1 MLNITSQL
9 LKDVIYQLSKLPG
22 LGYRSSLRLA
32 VYILNNNDSDVD
44 NLIKAITKLKND
56 IHICEICG
64 NIADE
69 TICNICKSNKRD
81 AHVICMV
88 EDILGIIAIE
98 NTNEY
103 FGLYHVLNGV
113 IAPVD
118 GVGPDKLNIQSL
130 YNRINPEVKEIIFAL
145 NSTPEGD
152 TTSFYIS
159 KKILEINPN
168 IKISV
173 LSQGISPDSEIEY
186 TNSVTLAKSIENRIE
201 YKNTKFSTYGR

>member
-152 TTSFYIS
+152 TTTFYIS